1 MRAVIMAAGLGT
13 RMRPLTETVPKP
25 LLEVAGVP
33 LIETVIRGLRAN
45 GVGEILVVVG
55 YLKEQFGYL
64 TSKYSDLQLVS
75 NPDYQAAN
83 NISSIYYAAD
93 FFKGTPLFI
102 AEADLYLHNPAI
114 LARTREQS
122 YYFGK
127 YIEGTSLDWCFEV
140 DSKGRISKIKKA
152 GESLYNMTGISYFT
166 ANDSEIL
173 AKVIR
178 DSYRQADYRQYYW
191 DEIVDLHLDKL
202 HLHIEPIATSD
213 LIEVDTPEELELL
226 RQQFS

>member
-1 MRAVIMAAGLGT
+1 MLNLFLTYRRDLLIVLLLSILPSI
-13 RMRPLTETVPKP
+13 PLA
-25 LLEVAGVP
+25 L
-33 LIETVIRGLRAN
+33 
-45 GVGEILVVVG
+45 
-55 YLKEQFGYL
+55 
-64 TSKYSDLQLVS
+64 
-75 NPDYQAAN
+75 
-83 NISSIYYAAD
+83 AD
-93 FFKGTPLFI
+93 FAG
-102 AEADLYLHNPAI
+102 ADIFFH
-114 LARTREQS
+114 LARTRESS